1 MDPELHDPQQQ
12 QQHLPPSMTDALDQ
26 QNLDEQHL
34 RHAEGLLSFANENV
48 GNEYYASQ
56 SDNLSRMLEAQT
68 VDTLGAEG
76 ANDLESGAHA
86 GGELDENGYPL
97 DPGLNGNL
105 YSAQEAQHA
114 ALMAAEHG
122 GHMMDGVDG
131 MDDYHSAGSS
141 GMRMDSS
148 RKRKRT
154 AKETVPAEA
163 AKLKKDVHV
172 SAVMSLVKRILTLFI
187 ERSRAQAT
195 SGYKRRGRGHRCRL
209 ADE

>member
-76 ANDLESGAHA
+76 ANDLGSGAHA

-97 DPGLNGNL
+97 DPGLNGSL
-105 YSAQEAQHA
+105 YSTQEAQHA

-122 GHMMDGVDG
+122 QHMLDGVDG

-141 GMRMDSS
+141 GMRMDHSG

-154 AKETVPAEA
+154 TKETSVPAEA
-163 AKLKKDVHV
+163 VKLKKDVHV
-172 SAVMSLVKRILTLFI
+172 STQQVGSKW
-187 ERSRAQAT
+187 S
-195 SGYKRRGRGHRCRL
+195 
-209 ADE
+209 

>member
-68 VDTLGAEG
+68 VDTLGAEA
-76 ANDLESGAHA
+76 ANDLESGTHA

-105 YSAQEAQHA
+105 YNAQEAQHA

-172 SAVMSLVKRILTLFI
+172 SAVSSL
-187 ERSRAQAT
+187 
-195 SGYKRRGRGHRCRL
+195 
-209 ADE
+209 